1 VRKEGSGST
10 SILKKFLFEINNKT
24 LSDGETWNKS
34 AEGSSNTNW
43 PEKSTDLKEAEKG
56 SGVTAEVESVPG
68 TIGYANLN
76 EVREK
81 PAFGKAPNGSE
92 FWPLLESKGKKY
104 ADPSTDEEQ
113 TTPANANCAAEEYIS
128 LNGVDK
134 QEKFPPASTEDVWN
148 EVTASTV
155 QKKSYPLCGFTYDLA
170 LTEYTL
176 FSAASEGAEEDAEP
190 TTAPEVET
198 LKNYL
203 TFVLDEGQKLV
214 GEKHDFYPLPE
225 GKKGGNV
232 LAVARAGLAKI
243 GF

>member
-1 VRKEGSGST
+1 M
-10 SILKKFLFEINNKT
+10 
-24 LSDGETWNKS
+24 
-34 AEGSSNTNW
+34 
-43 PEKSTDLKEAEKG
+43 
-56 SGVTAEVESVPG
+56 
-68 TIGYANLN
+68 
-76 EVREK
+76 
-81 PAFGKAPNGSE
+81 
-92 FWPLLESKGKKY
+92 
-104 ADPSTDEEQ
+104 
-113 TTPANANCAAEEYIS
+113 
-128 LNGVDK
+128 
-134 QEKFPPASTEDVWN
+134 
-148 EVTASTV
+148 